1 MAFEEEHDM
10 RLTCGDACQPAE
22 PVGAKRSLLT
32 RARAVWN
39 AT

>member
-1 MAFEEEHDM
+1 M
-10 RLTCGDACQPAE
+10 RFTCGDTCPTAE